1 MDMSLS
7 KLWEMVD
14 DREAWDSLQS
24 MGLQRVGHDLATEQH
39 NGKEIIVE
47 KNDLSNPAIPGVGS
61 RNWMQLFEDVLP
73 KQLDKLTYDIIRELW
88 FRLWLYLDYSF
99 CYWTLSENRDNLF
112 LPRESAE
119 KDCLK
124 ISVST
129 IFWFVF
135 WSAFYKLQL
144 SQLWALLCWFC
155 GFQLNFKGSCTGC
168 KGSLVRQGV
177 AEKPRNSSAC
187 LKNILAGYRILKMK
201 YKALRRKKVF
211 LGDIHLSTIF
221 VRF

>member
-1 MDMSLS
+1 MTGKPGM
-7 KLWEMVD
+7 
-14 DREAWDSLQS
+14 LQS
-24 MGLQRVGHDLATEQH
+24 MGLQRVGHDLASQQH
-39 NGKEIIVE
+39 NCKEIIVE
-47 KNDLSNPAIPGVGS
+47 KNYLSNPALPGVGS

-124 ISVST
+124 ISMST

-135 WSAFYKLQL
+135 LICLLQAATFSTLSTFMLILWFPIKLQRKL
-144 SQLWALLCWFC
+144 
-155 GFQLNFKGSCTGC
+155 
-168 KGSLVRQGV
+168 
-177 AEKPRNSSAC
+177 
-187 LKNILAGYRILKMK
+187 YRL
-201 YKALRRKKVF
+201 
-211 LGDIHLSTIF
+211 
-221 VRF
+221 